1 MIWSAKRALRCFAYA
16 SGVLG
21 LMHHLRNRRTL
32 TVFMFHRVLPADS
45 GAYSFSEREFAIT
58 VDGFRQ
64 TLDFI
69 CRHYNVVSHEA
80 IRANVEHNV
89 PLPDRA
95 GLITFDDGWRDTLI
109 YAFPELKQRNL
120 PAVLFLSTEVIELSS
135 ERWWQDRL
143 VEALTVEG
151 NRERIESL
159 LGIEGAGKT
168 DNERLWKLTAS
179 LASLPDGQRHK
190 LLDQIVANRALG
202 RQLLLADELASL
214 QPDISVAGHGHT
226 HAPMTHC
233 EDPKN
238 DLSASYEVLRSQGCD
253 DWAMSYPHGAYDVE
267 TTSIARSVG
276 FRVLYTS
283 DAHLMDASDSLSADG
298 LFGRIHIPE
307 NEWTCDNG
315 RISNSKLA
323 TYLFFRPIVR

>member
-1 MIWSAKRALRCFAYA
+1 MIWSAKRALRCLAYA

-21 LMHHLRNRRTL
+21 LMHQLRNRRTL

-45 GAYSFSEREFAIT
+45 DTYSFSEREFAFT

-80 IRANVEHNV
+80 IRANIEHSA

-109 YAFPELKQRNL
+109 YAAPELRRRHL
-120 PAVLFLSTEVIELSS
+120 PAVLFLSTELIELSS

-143 VEALTVEG
+143 VEALIIAG

-159 LGIEGAGKT
+159 LGIEDAGKT
-168 DNERLWKLTAS
+168 DNERVRKLTAS

-190 LLDQIVANRALG
+190 LLDHIVAPRALG
-202 RQLLLADELASL
+202 RQLLLAEELASL

>member
-1 MIWSAKRALRCFAYA
+1 MIWSAKRALRCLAYA

-21 LMHHLRNRRTL
+21 LMHQLRNRRTL

-45 GAYSFSEREFAIT
+45 DTYSFSEKEFAFT

-69 CRHYNVVSHEA
+69 CRHYSVVSHEA

-89 PLPDRA
+89 PLPNRA

-143 VEALTVEG
+143 VEALTIAG

-190 LLDQIVANRALG
+190 LLDQIVANRPLG
-202 RQLLLADELASL
+202 RQLLLADELTSL
-214 QPDISVAGHGHT
+214 QPHISVAGHGHT

-233 EDPKN
+233 EDPAA
-238 DLSASYEVLRSQGCD
+238 DLSASYDVLRAQGSD
-253 DWAMSYPHGAYDVE
+253 DWAMSYPHGAYDAK
-267 TTSIARSVG
+267 TASIAGSVG
-276 FRVLYTS
+276 FRVMYTS
-283 DAHLMDASDSLSADG
+283 DAYLVDTSDNLDPDG
-298 LFGRIHIPE
+298 LLGRIHIPE
-307 NEWTCDNG
+307 NEWTCDDG

-323 TYLFFRPIVR
+323 TFLFFRPIVR